1 MCQMCLS
8 YDKNKAL
15 RVVPNSKICKV
26 VHGTKCQIEFGVQ
39 NWNLSNWLGSKNCQ
53 INMVPKCQ
61 INMVPKCQIDM
72 DTKCQINMDQ
82 KCQIDW
88 GPKIVKLIWFK
99 KSKWFG
105 SKNCQIDWGCQ
116 VIMDPKVKL
125 IRVQKLSNF

>member
-26 VHGTKCQIEFGVQ
+26 AHGPKCQIKIGVQ

-53 INMVPKCQ
+53 INMGPISQ

-72 DTKCQINMDQ
+72 DTKCQINMVQ
-82 KCQIDW
+82 KI
-88 GPKIVKLIWFK
+88 KMIW
-99 KSKWFG
+99 
-105 SKNCQIDWGCQ
+105 
-116 VIMDPKVKL
+116 
-125 IRVQKLSNF
+125 VQKLSNLLGLSSYYGSKSQID